1 MDRNKMHRDLH
12 NIIALIVLLTLVG
25 LSLHDFHEAFG
36 SFCKQHEQELGQ
48 GTPNVF
54 TYVLGV
60 AYVCLLYCEI
70 QMHKRKGAPA
80 FRIVLHLVTLIIA
93 LLPHILKMLLVHKE
107 PEAVSAS
114 TQVAS
119 IVSLE
124 LTIAVVLFFS
134 IEVVLAYLVWHINNP
149 PNRGRRR

>member
-1 MDRNKMHRDLH
+1 MDTNKVHRDLH
-12 NIIALIVLLTLVG
+12 NTVALIALLTLVG
-25 LSLHDFHEAFG
+25 LSLHDFHETFG
-36 SFCKQHEQELGQ
+36 SFCKQHEREIGQ
-48 GTPNVF
+48 DAPNVF

-60 AYVCLLYCEI
+60 AYACLFYCEI
-70 QMHKRKGAPA
+70 QMHKRKGASM

-93 LLPHILKMLLVHKE
+93 LLPHILKMLLVDKE
-107 PEAVSAS
+107 PESVSAS

-124 LTIAVVLFFS
+124 LTVAIVLFFS